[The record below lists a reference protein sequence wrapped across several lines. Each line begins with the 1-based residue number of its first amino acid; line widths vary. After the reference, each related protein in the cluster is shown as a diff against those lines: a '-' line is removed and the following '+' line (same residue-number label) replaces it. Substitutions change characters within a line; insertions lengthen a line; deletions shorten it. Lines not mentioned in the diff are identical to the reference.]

1 MHSLMLWGVA
11 VLGLL
16 LMGWGVWQW
25 RSVPVA
31 LSWQPPPVTVPPV
44 LGLNASWLALTG
56 WPLTPRRLQIVNGAA
71 AGLALIGVTVVT
83 RNPLVG
89 IAGGVFAL
97 GIPEGIVRWQA
108 RRRWKMLDETALSA
122 CTSLRFALEDHQ
134 PVLPT
139 WQRLYAYSTGAWRTF
154 LAPCLTAEATGQQA
168 FETVFKQ
175 TARAIHHVELQLV
188 GDIVATERTRGNT
201 VDLLAT
207 ILHLW
212 SQRLEADARRRGQIH
227 AGAWL
232 SRVLLWGGVVGF
244 VLIWTQSPAVAHGA
258 QHGIG
263 FVVVGAG
270 ALVIALGAWVQR
282 QAERKA
288 EQV

>member
-1 MHSLMLWGVA
+1 MSTVILWAVALLGLSLMIY
-11 VLGLL
+11 
-16 LMGWGVWQW
+16 GVWQW

-44 LGLNASWLALTG
+44 MGLNASWLALTG
-56 WPLTPRRLQIVNGAA
+56 WPLTPRRLQSLNWMAA
-71 AGLALIGVTVVT
+71 VLAILGVTLTT

-89 IAGGVFAL
+89 VASGVFAF
-97 GIPEGIVRWQA
+97 GVPEGIVRWRA
-108 RRRWKMLDETALSA
+108 RARWKTLDETALSA

-139 WQRLYAYSTGAWRTF
+139 WQRLYAYSSGAWQTF

-168 FETVFKQ
+168 FEVVFKE

-188 GDIVATERTRGNT
+188 GDIVTTERARGNT

-207 ILHLW
+207 ILQLW
-212 SQRLEADARRRGQIH
+212 AQRIEADARRRGQIH

-232 SRVLLWGGVVGF
+232 SRAMLWGGVVGF
-244 VLIWTQSPAVAHGA
+244 IALWSQSPAVARGA

-263 FVVVGAG
+263 LVIVGAG
-270 ALVIALGAWVQR
+270 ALVIALGSWVQR